1 MNFRN
6 SRLGAVAARLW
17 QVAAFTVV
25 GVCTAAVPGPTGSLV
40 DAAGR
45 LQIDVHFNCA
55 IAPPVAALS
64 AAGLSVSS
72 SVHAGT
78 FCVVEGWALPA
89 ALPQID
95 TVPGVIRVTAP
106 SYVNPPSPRALGP
119 MLQGIEH
126 ALVRRQGTSIAID
139 QNGITIM
146 RADQFITQTGVTGA
160 GITVGVQSSGV
171 YSLSTI
177 QARGELPAV
186 QVVYPASGPTQVQ
199 ADEGTALLEEVHA
212 VAPGAKLVYC
222 GPQTFVD
229 YTSCLTQMAN
239 AGATILLDDI
249 GNISDGL
256 LQQDNDQT
264 TAIESFLTQNPTVMM
279 LSSAGNNN
287 GTYWEGDYAPVAT
300 PSPLQP
306 LSCPSGSGTPDAYV
320 ATFNG
325 ATSETLTLFG
335 DATFPLLLAW
345 ADPPGQITS
354 DFDVF
359 WFAPGST
366 TPVGCFSTAGATTD
380 QVMQY
385 VSLASSA
392 SLPAGTAYTLVV
404 ASPDAS
410 NAGKFLKLWAGG
422 DGLTGFSAATT
433 GGLVSPQ
440 AMVPGLLIAG
450 AVDGADGIGDTIEA
464 YSSSGPLK
472 VIYPAPASLQAPTL
486 VAPDG
491 INVDA
496 AGTYFASY
504 LFPDGNFYGTSAAVP
519 NAGAVAALLSS
530 AFPTLSVAQISMALE
545 NGATV
550 LDATPTPNNVYG
562 YGRVDALGALGTLPV
577 PTITALANQ
586 LSVGSATTT
595 AQALTVSG
603 TGPLHFTASS
613 SNAALVPGTIV
624 AAGTP
629 GITLSSGCG
638 TVTLNCTVSVTPVRG
653 QAGAATVTISV
664 LDGANRPA
672 VTMMTLS
679 ATDPAPA
686 TVSSASPPP
695 TSSGGNSGGGALQSW
710 VLLWL
715 GAVLAWA
722 LRRRREGF
730 TPA

>member
-1 MNFRN
+1 M
-6 SRLGAVAARLW
+6 VAARLW
-17 QVAAFTVV
+17 QAVAVLTVV
-25 GVCTAAVPGPTGSLV
+25 SVCTAAVPGPAGSHV

-45 LQIDVHFNCA
+45 LQIDVHFDCTL
-55 IAPPVAALS
+55 APPAAALS

-72 SVHAGT
+72 SVQAGT
-78 FCVVEGWALPA
+78 LCVVEGWALPA
-89 ALPQID
+89 ALSQID
-95 TVPGVIRVTAP
+95 FVPGVIQVTAP
-106 SYVNPPSPRALGP
+106 SYVRPPPPRALAP
-119 MLQGIEH
+119 RVQGIAH
-126 ALVRRQGTSIAID
+126 ASVQRQGTSPGID
-139 QNGITIM
+139 QNGVTIM
-146 RADQFITQTGVTGA
+146 RADQFVTQTGVTGA
-160 GITVGVQSSGV
+160 GITVGVQSNGV
-171 YSLSTI
+171 ASLSTI

-186 QVVYPASGPTQVQ
+186 QVVYPVGNSTQVA

-229 YTSCLTQMAN
+229 FTSCLTQLVN

-256 LQQDNDQT
+256 LEQNNDQS
-264 TAIESFLTQNPTVMM
+264 TAISSFLSHNPTVMM

-287 GTYWEGDYAPVAT
+287 GTYWEGDYVPVST
-300 PSPLQP
+300 PSTLQP

-320 ATFNG
+320 ATFG
-325 ATSETLTLFG
+325 GGTGQTLTIIG
-335 DATFPLLLAW
+335 DGTSPTSFPLLLAW
-345 ADPPGQITS
+345 ADPPNQITS

-366 TPVGCFSTAGATTD
+366 TPQGCFSTAGSTTD
-380 QVMQY
+380 QALQY
-385 VSLASSA
+385 VSL
-392 SLPAGTAYTLVV
+392 LGNPNGTPYTLIV

-410 NAGKFLKLWAGG
+410 TAGKFLKLWAGG
-422 DGLTGFSAATT
+422 AGLTAFSVATS

-440 AMVPGLLIAG
+440 AMVPGLLTIG
-450 AVDGADGIGDTIEA
+450 AVNGSNGIGDTIEA
-464 YSSSGPLK
+464 YSSSGPLS
-472 VIYPAPASLQAPTL
+472 VIFPAPASLQAPTL

-496 AGTYFASY
+496 ADTYFAAY

-519 NAGAVAALLSS
+519 NAAAVAALLRG
-530 AFPTLSVAQISMALE
+530 AFPTLSVAQISTFLQ

-550 LDATPTPNNVYG
+550 LGATPAPNDVYG
-562 YGRVDALGALGTLPV
+562 YGRVDALGALGAI
-577 PTITALANQ
+577 PTPTVTALANQ
-586 LSVGSATTT
+586 LSVGSATTA

-613 SNAALVPGTIV
+613 SNPGLVPGSVVGT
-624 AAGTP
+624 GTP
-629 GITLSSGCG
+629 GVTLSSGCG

-653 QAGAATVTISV
+653 QAGTATVTISV
-664 LDGANRPA
+664 LDGANRAA

-686 TVSSASPPP
+686 TLAPSSPLPSAA
-695 TSSGGNSGGGALQSW
+695 SSGGGHSGGGALQSW
-710 VLLWL
+710 VLVWL
-715 GAVLAWA
+715 GALLAWS